1 MRTTRRWIIGLVVIV
16 STGLLLG
23 ACNTSEPEGDV
34 GHGPAPGDAEQ
45 IFATDD
51 KFATPV
57 IEAKAGEELV
67 VEITNVGDENHEWRV
82 EDLGLST
89 GTIEPGDSAHA
100 RLIVPKGTTEYVCS
114 YHGGMSGVIKGG

>member
-1 MRTTRRWIIGLVVIV
+1 MRTKTRWITVALVVA
-16 STGLLLG
+16 TAGLLLG
-23 ACNTSEPEGDV
+23 ACNTSEPQGDV
-34 GHGPAPGDAEQ
+34 GDGPAPGDAEQ

-57 IEAKAGEELV
+57 IEAKAGDELV
-67 VEITNVGDENHEWRV
+67 VEITNMGDSNHEWSV

-100 RLIVPKGTTEYVCS
+100 RLVVPKGTTEYVCS
-114 YHGGMSGVIKGG
+114 YHGGMSGVIKGS